1 MDAFMLAV
9 EPRADSCPVQMT
21 VDHRMHP
28 VPRKHLRERRIQ
40 HGQQQPDSGA

>member
-1 MDAFMLAV
+1 MDAFMLTV

-28 VPRKHLRERRIQ
+28 VPAQ
-40 HGQQQPDSGA
+40 APA